1 MLSYRIRSRRRRQ
14 EQIEQQEWISHEIH
28 DGACQYVTAA
38 QMMFDTFRREQAQ
51 TFSGDW
57 SSFDMAM
64 EFLNHA
70 NEELRR
76 MVRGLRPI
84 HLAAGDLPK
93 AIESLVKEIRAAGGL
108 DVELCCDI
116 QPEQIPEHLEL
127 AAFRIVQEALANACR
142 HSKSNG
148 VLVGL
153 TQDDE
158 SLCIQIQ
165 DWGVGFDPDSVP
177 EGHYGVNGIRQ
188 RVKMLHGVVTIHS
201 DPGEGT
207 LITVDLPLKE

>member
-1 MLSYRIRSRRRRQ
+1 MLSYLSRRRKQ
-14 EQIEQQEWISHEIH
+14 EQIEQQEWISHEVH

-38 QMMFDTFRREQAQ
+38 RMMFDTFRREQTPA
-51 TFSGDW
+51 FSGDW
-57 SSFDMAM
+57 SGFDMAM

-70 NEELRR
+70 DEELRR
-76 MVRGLRPI
+76 IVRGLRPI
-84 HLAAGDLPK
+84 HLAVGDLPK
-93 AIESLVKEIRAAGGL
+93 AIECLIEEIRTAGGP

-116 QPEQIPEHLEL
+116 QPDQIPEHLEL

-148 VLVGL
+148 ALVGL
-153 TQDDE
+153 TQDEE
-158 SLCIQIQ
+158 SLCIQVQ
-165 DWGVGFDPDSVP
+165 DWGVGFDPDGIL

-201 DPGEGT
+201 ASGEGT
-207 LITVDLPLKE
+207 LITVELPLKE